1 MAITTVHNELIAV
14 NAISGTLIADN
25 AITATH
31 IATNAVSGV
40 IVADN
45 SITTVHIAQNNVTS
59 TSIVANAITSTQ
71 LADNAV
77 IANKIPDGTLT
88 NTHLSSTIISS
99 QSAVTAASGDYV
111 LLGDTS
117 DSNNL
122 KKALVSDFGVSGI
135 DSSADAT
142 AITIDSSE
150 RVGIGDATSPAYAL
164 HVEKGAIAGLISRSG
179 SATNAFQNAM
189 IIDAKTSNDAADGF
203 GPALYFTFTDSG
215 VTRSEIANI
224 SVIRDGADNS
234 GQLQFGVRNAGTWDY
249 DAMVIDSTSKVGI
262 GTASPATNHAKANN
276 LVVGSGS
283 AGGMAIYNGTA
294 EGWYAF
300 SRDNAN
306 NSDAYDGGISYTN
319 REMGLHTNSGAERVR
334 ITAAGNVGIGGTPS
348 NGGVSTGGSPTLA
361 IIGSVPE
368 LNFVDTNGDDWWIR
382 TSGGLQIGQEGDSR
396 VYFQDGGN
404 VGIGTTSPSRTL
416 HVYKAGDGQTPVRF
430 STGNNDSNL
439 DFYNDSEGWVFRSD
453 KKIEFASGRSGNSGA
468 TDRIAFYTN
477 SNNLSMNIDESGRVT
492 TPDQP
497 MFGGGRNAGYMT
509 DDQVWVADNM
519 GFANVGSHYNTSN
532 GKFTAPVAGT
542 YFFSANMVT
551 ADGSGNVQAEWH
563 YRKNGS
569 NIKSFRQHTIG
580 SYHMNIAG
588 QMVITLAAN
597 DYIEVYVADSG
608 TSSGWLGSAHEYN
621 SQCGFL
627 IG

>member
-1 MAITTVHNELIAV
+1 MRI
-14 NAISGTLIADN
+14 
-25 AITATH
+25 
-31 IATNAVSGV
+31 
-40 IVADN
+40 
-45 SITTVHIAQNNVTS
+45 Q
-59 TSIVANAITSTQ
+59 AN
-71 LADNAV
+71 
-77 IANKIPDGTLT
+77 
-88 NTHLSSTIISS
+88 
-99 QSAVTAASGDYV
+99 
-111 LLGDTS
+111 
-117 DSNNL
+117 
-122 KKALVSDFGVSGI
+122 
-135 DSSADAT
+135 
-142 AITIDSSE
+142 
-150 RVGIGDATSPAYAL
+150 
-164 HVEKGAIAGLISRSG
+164 
-179 SATNAFQNAM
+179 
-189 IIDAKTSNDAADGF
+189 
-203 GPALYFTFTDSG
+203 
-215 VTRSEIANI
+215 
-224 SVIRDGADNS
+224 
-234 GQLQFGVRNAGTWDY
+234 
-249 DAMVIDSTSKVGI
+249 
-262 GTASPATNHAKANN
+262 
-276 LVVGSGS
+276 
-283 AGGMAIYNGTA
+283 
-294 EGWYAF
+294 
-300 SRDNAN
+300 
-306 NSDAYDGGISYTN
+306 
-319 REMGLHTNSGAERVR
+319 
-334 ITAAGNVGIGGTPS
+334 
-348 NGGVSTGGSPTLA
+348 
-361 IIGSVPE
+361 
-368 LNFVDTNGDDWWIR
+368 
-382 TSGGLQIGQEGDSR
+382 
-396 VYFQDGGN
+396 GN
-404 VGIGTTSPSRTL
+404 VGIGTNAPGRTL
-416 HVYKAGDGQTPVRF
+416 HVYKSGDGQTPVRF